1 MEYNK
6 VFIWGQLSQCFY
18 LNWNDKIE
26 MKFQNIVYSLVSSFA
41 GTAIRKYCRVNALNN
56 KKKKKIIVWFLGRKW
71 IRIKVLLSVISWEQR
86 LISCKWLPS
95 FLSLHCLSS
104 FGLLLNFFLDIRK
117 QPE

>member
-56 KKKKKIIVWFLGRKW
+56 KKMILSGFLGEHGSELR
-71 IRIKVLLSVISWEQR
+71 
-86 LISCKWLPS
+86 CY
-95 FLSLHCLSS
+95 
-104 FGLLLNFFLDIRK
+104 
-117 QPE
+117 